1 MTMLHFSVSNNKK
14 TKQKTNKIETQLVKK
29 MFSLLPPEQTLWRKL
44 PNIQGCAWVH
54 EPMYLWRLFFFFF
67 FFFVVYFV
75 IVCSCVF
82 VWGATACPHQCVGY
96 AALSTT
102 WYKTRYPTYASVA
115 DWLYAGIQL
124 LFITPKLGRFIYP
137 DRISLQDLSAP
148 TLLCTRARAAVS
160 LTTLSARQKT
170 GKGRKNKP

>member
-54 EPMYLWRLFFFFF
+54 EPMYLWRLFFFFDDDDDE
-67 FFFVVYFV
+67 
-75 IVCSCVF
+75 CACVF
-82 VWGATACPHQCVGY
+82 GGGATAHHHQWVGY

-124 LFITPKLGRFIYP
+124 LFIPPQLGRFIYP